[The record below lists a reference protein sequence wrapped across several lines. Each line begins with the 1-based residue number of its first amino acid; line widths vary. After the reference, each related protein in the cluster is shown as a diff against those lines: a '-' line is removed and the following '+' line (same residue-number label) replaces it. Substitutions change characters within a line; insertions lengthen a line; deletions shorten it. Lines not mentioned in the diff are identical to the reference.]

1 MGGGLQTGWGGQIE
15 KKETGGPWIVSV
27 RCLLQQSASRPDDG
41 QGTREGGGAAPCGRA
56 KGGKAQ
62 RRAESRSPGWWVHGE
77 RAGVEN
83 EGERGRGGSSAWRR
97 AEICTQ
103 QAGRPRATHQG
114 GESAA
119 LLFLVCVARLWCVC
133 VCLRVVLCV
142 QNEAGER
149 GRGVFAAKAAPE
161 GAARSA
167 KGGKAHAPSAS
178 GVLRVR

>member
-1 MGGGLQTGWGGQIE
+1 MVMVGRMCCLRRVFMCGAYACVG
-15 KKETGGPWIVSV
+15 VDAYVHVVCSV
-27 RCLLQQSASRPDDG
+27 WM
-41 QGTREGGGAAPCGRA
+41 RA
-56 KGGKAQ
+56 
-62 RRAESRSPGWWVHGE
+62 
-77 RAGVEN
+77 
-83 EGERGRGGSSAWRR
+83 
-97 AEICTQ
+97 
-103 QAGRPRATHQG
+103 
-114 GESAA
+114 
-119 LLFLVCVARLWCVC
+119 CVC